1 MAHTAGGQDDDDGGD
16 DDNDVMIMKYEHYE
30 DGDDDGGGECD
41 TCFMRGISI
50 LSIPSLVQRS
60 SLEKP

>member
-30 DGDDDGGGECD
+30 DGGALKLKVDGS
-41 TCFMRGISI
+41 TR
-50 LSIPSLVQRS
+50 R
-60 SLEKP
+60 